1 MSTSS
6 TSIGQLVADETW
18 AAKVQSHRA
27 SLRELYTNVQ
37 RLRSTLQP
45 AVAVLGDTS
54 VALKGAAEA
63 VDRWSST
70 RTEESDSLQKAA
82 AELAGLRDAQARL
95 KKALQAECPKGGKDS
110 ASTGAVAP
118 KPKRTNCGGRTAV
131 DFSLFTRA
139 RWEAERRK
147 GASML
152 AGGEGDSVK
161 VFTQEMPKAF
171 PEEKACTQV
180 KGRHILV
187 NNVEKAKR
195 VYLEMAV
202 TGTADRNGFLR
213 HASGAKFASLAS
225 ERSEC
230 QSAKA
235 GGDLGWIVKDPASS
249 KLQEVAFATPRS
261 SCSPPFKSG
270 NGFHIFFCEERRDR
284 KSVV

>member
-1 MSTSS
+1 MMSKN
-6 TSIGQLVADETW
+6 GPPVADETW
-18 AAKVQSHRA
+18 AVKVQSHRA
-27 SLRELYTNVQ
+27 SLRELYASVQ

-45 AVAVLGDTS
+45 AMAVLGDTS

-63 VDRWSST
+63 VEKWSST
-70 RTEESDSLQKAA
+70 RTMEGDLLQEAA
-82 AELAGLRDAQARL
+82 AQLAGIRDAQVRL

-110 ASTGAVAP
+110 ASVGAAP
-118 KPKRTNCGGRTAV
+118 KPIRTNCGGRTAV

-180 KGRHILV
+180 RGRHILV

-230 QSAKA
+230 HSAKT
-235 GGDLGWIVKDPASS
+235 GGDLGWIVKDPAPS

-270 NGFHIFFCEERRDR
+270 NGFHIFFCEERR
-284 KSVV
+284 